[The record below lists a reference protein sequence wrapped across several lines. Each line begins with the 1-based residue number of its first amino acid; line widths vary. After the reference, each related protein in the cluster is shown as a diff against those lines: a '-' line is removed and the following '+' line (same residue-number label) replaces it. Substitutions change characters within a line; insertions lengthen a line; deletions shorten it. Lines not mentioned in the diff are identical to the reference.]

1 MNTCSIIHMY
11 FKLAIANC
19 KHMNGCAYVQK
30 QFPYSAVQ
38 FVFSAKRGC
47 TQTNNSF
54 ETAPSALSLW
64 RNQDLFAFVCEWH
77 LPAIAQFAQLHPHEL
92 FPAFL
97 SLIITITARAIS
109 PPTTASMI
117 MFTQLAASH
126 STIQNT
132 FNSLLL
138 RQCTSWQV

>member
-1 MNTCSIIHMY
+1 MNICSIIHMY
-11 FKLAIANC
+11 FKLAIANR

-30 QFPYSAVQ
+30 QCPYPDVH

-47 TQTNNSF
+47 TQTNSSF

-109 PPTTASMI
+109 PPTTARMI

>member
-1 MNTCSIIHMY
+1 MSTSKKKRTSHYNDLDILSEEQIKKIKKSTSKFINTLSDSVNELNVDIKATKDRDPAARSSLEVLLLYPGIHA
-11 FKLAIANC
+11 LTAHRIANRFH
-19 KHMNGCAYVQK
+19 KNGNY
-30 QFPYSAVQ
+30 F
-38 FVFSAKRGC
+38 
-47 TQTNNSF
+47 
-54 ETAPSALSLW
+54 
-64 RNQDLFAFVCEWH
+64 
-77 LPAIAQFAQLHPHEL
+77 
-92 FPAFL
+92 
-97 SLIITITARAIS
+97 TARAIS

>member
-1 MNTCSIIHMY
+1 MNICSIIHMY

-19 KHMNGCAYVQK
+19 KHMNDCAYVQK
-30 QFPYSAVQ
+30 QCPYSDVH
-38 FVFSAKRGC
+38 FMFSAKRGC
-47 TQTNNSF
+47 TQTKSSF

-77 LPAIAQFAQLHPHEL
+77 LPAIAHFAQLHPHEL

-109 PPTTASMI
+109 PPTTARII

>member
-1 MNTCSIIHMY
+1 MNICSIIHMY
-11 FKLAIANC
+11 FRLAITNC

-30 QFPYSAVQ
+30 QFPYPDVQ
-38 FVFSAKRGC
+38 FVFSAKRGY

-92 FPAFL
+92 FPVFL

-109 PPTTASMI
+109 PPTTARMI

>member
-1 MNTCSIIHMY
+1 MNICSIIHMY
-11 FKLAIANC
+11 FKLDIANC

-47 TQTNNSF
+47 TQTNHHLGQPLQALNMWRDQDF
-54 ETAPSALSLW
+54 LVFTA
-64 RNQDLFAFVCEWH
+64 EWH

-109 PPTTASMI
+109 PPTRARII
-117 MFTQLAASH
+117 MLTQFAASH

-138 RQCTSWQV
+138 HLCTSWQV